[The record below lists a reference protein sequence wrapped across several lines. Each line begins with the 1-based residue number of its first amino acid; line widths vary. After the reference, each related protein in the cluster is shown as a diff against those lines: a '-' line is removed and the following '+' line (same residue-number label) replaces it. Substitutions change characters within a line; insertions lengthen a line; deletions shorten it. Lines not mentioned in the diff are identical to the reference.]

1 MEIKPIKKVTLTEQI
16 MQQIASQIIS
26 GQLKPGEKLPTER
39 AFAEMFE
46 VNRGRIREALRALSL
61 IGLVNIKPGEGSFV
75 SSNKDRISEES
86 VLWTYHED
94 VHNYEEI
101 YAARQLIETEVY
113 LTCYKNRTEEIIEA
127 LDTFSTK
134 LFAIDIE
141 EISTSDFYDIISDID
156 SYVGSHC
163 GNSIYD
169 KLMQTLILL
178 RKESALKISGP
189 VSSKQTAIFYRKK
202 VLDSFQQDD
211 IKEVKKTIN
220 NFFKYSIQSFQLKDH

>member
-134 LFAIDIE
+134 L
-141 EISTSDFYDIISDID
+141 
-156 SYVGSHC
+156 
-163 GNSIYD
+163 
-169 KLMQTLILL
+169 
-178 RKESALKISGP
+178 
-189 VSSKQTAIFYRKK
+189 
-202 VLDSFQQDD
+202 
-211 IKEVKKTIN
+211 
-220 NFFKYSIQSFQLKDH
+220 

>member
-156 SYVGSHC
+156 SYV
-163 GNSIYD
+163 IVVIAF
-169 KLMQTLILL
+169 M
-178 RKESALKISGP
+178 
-189 VSSKQTAIFYRKK
+189 
-202 VLDSFQQDD
+202 
-211 IKEVKKTIN
+211 IN
-220 NFFKYSIQSFQLKDH
+220 

>member
-1 MEIKPIKKVTLTEQI
+1 MEIKPIKKITLTEQI

-26 GQLKPGEKLPTER
+26 GELKPGEKLPTER
-39 AFAEMFE
+39 TFAEMFE

-61 IGLVNIKPGEGSFV
+61 IGLVTIKPGEGSFV
-75 SSNKDRISEES
+75 NNTQDRISEES

-113 LTCYKNRTEEIIEA
+113 LTCYKNRTPDIIQK
-127 LDTFSTK
+127 LDEFGDR
-134 LFAIDIE
+134 LFAVDIE
-141 EISTSDFYDIISDID
+141 EISTEDFYQLISDLD
-156 SYVGSHC
+156 SYVGSQC

-178 RKESALKISGP
+178 RKETALKISEP
-189 VSSKQTAIFYRKK
+189 ISAKQTAVYYRKK
-202 VLDSFQQDD
+202 IIDSFHQDD
-211 IKEVKKTIN
+211 IKIVKKAIH
-220 NFFKYSIQSFQLKDH
+220 NFFKYSMKPFQLKP

>member
-16 MQQIASQIIS
+16 MQQIASQLIS

-141 EISTSDFYDIISDID
+141 EISTSDFY
-156 SYVGSHC
+156 VGSHC

-202 VLDSFQQDD
+202 VLDSFHQDD